1 MTNFPEKIASA
12 LMDSIMAAFRTE
24 AADLRRLAE
33 EVDAAGQDVEKI
45 RATIERY
52 ANTRTQAMET
62 IHTTL
67 TAEVE
72 EFKRELGIGNG
83 RCPASRSDGD
93 NLFDQRR
100 MRNTIEILNSRR
112 DLLNCFAH
120 EMFSLIGFFGRRMHD
135 LVQIC
140 STHCALS
147 ASSLNVRSRLL
158 NSRISF

>member
-52 ANTRTQAMET
+52 ANTRTQTMET

-72 EFKRELGIGNG
+72 EFKGQLGI
-83 RCPASRSDGD
+83 R
-93 NLFDQRR
+93 
-100 MRNTIEILNSRR
+100 
-112 DLLNCFAH
+112 
-120 EMFSLIGFFGRRMHD
+120 
-135 LVQIC
+135 
-140 STHCALS
+140 
-147 ASSLNVRSRLL
+147 
-158 NSRISF
+158 

>member
-62 IHTTL
+62 IRTML
-67 TAEVE
+67 TAEVA
-72 EFKRELGIGNG
+72 EFKRELGI
-83 RCPASRSDGD
+83 
-93 NLFDQRR
+93 
-100 MRNTIEILNSRR
+100 
-112 DLLNCFAH
+112 
-120 EMFSLIGFFGRRMHD
+120 
-135 LVQIC
+135 V
-140 STHCALS
+140 
-147 ASSLNVRSRLL
+147 
-158 NSRISF
+158 

>member
-72 EFKRELGIGNG
+72 EFKRGLGIG
-83 RCPASRSDGD
+83 
-93 NLFDQRR
+93 
-100 MRNTIEILNSRR
+100 
-112 DLLNCFAH
+112 
-120 EMFSLIGFFGRRMHD
+120 
-135 LVQIC
+135 
-140 STHCALS
+140 
-147 ASSLNVRSRLL
+147 
-158 NSRISF
+158 

>member
-62 IHTTL
+62 IRTTL

-72 EFKRELGIGNG
+72 EFKRQLGI
-83 RCPASRSDGD
+83 R
-93 NLFDQRR
+93 
-100 MRNTIEILNSRR
+100 
-112 DLLNCFAH
+112 
-120 EMFSLIGFFGRRMHD
+120 
-135 LVQIC
+135 
-140 STHCALS
+140 
-147 ASSLNVRSRLL
+147 
-158 NSRISF
+158 